1 MEVFMAEGADVKK
14 NSFYDLLK
22 LILGIVIVV
31 TGVALT
37 IVYFPELANL
47 FKGMIGLIL
56 ILVGLIVMAV
66 AKE

>member
-1 MEVFMAEGADVKK
+1 MAEGADVKK